1 MPPHAW
7 HNMSLLQCLLSL
19 PVHPVVAVSISS
31 LSQVVDAPGDLPEPS
46 CLLEGSD
53 VVFTC
58 NIEGFPRPKITFIK
72 DSLPIPSSQDRVSIL
87 SFDQIQI
94 SSVEM
99 SDEGQYTCS
108 AVRDGRTTLLQSPPP
123 RQIFCSKLE
132 ILSCS
137 IPSLN

>member
-1 MPPHAW
+1 M
-7 HNMSLLQCLLSL
+7 
-19 PVHPVVAVSISS
+19 
-31 LSQVVDAPGDLPEPS
+31 DTPGDLPEPS

-58 NIEGFPRPKITFIK
+58 NIEGFPRPNITFIK

-99 SDEGQYTCS
+99 SDEGQYTCT
-108 AVRDGRTTLLQSPPP
+108 ATRNGTVARLQSPPP
-123 RQIFCSKLE
+123 RQIFCSKLD
-132 ILSCS
+132 ILSLYPFLS
-137 IPSLN
+137 PLSASHIVGMNEQ